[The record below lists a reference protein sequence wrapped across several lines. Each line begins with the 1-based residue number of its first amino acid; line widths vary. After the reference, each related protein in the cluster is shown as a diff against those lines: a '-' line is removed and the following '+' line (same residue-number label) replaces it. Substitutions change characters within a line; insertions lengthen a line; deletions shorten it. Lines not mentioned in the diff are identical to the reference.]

1 MASAGDYMDIIEF
14 INRNYI
20 DGIVND
26 SSYNHIDMFTY
37 VIILFAAVYAVLKL
51 LNRLGI
57 KIDEDFVVATIPY
70 VFLGS
75 VFRVVEDAELLAP
88 PFRYLFITPLIFF
101 LIFAICFSVL
111 ISARFLESKGKI
123 RDYLHLYSGTG
134 YALSIAGIAML
145 IFGSKGNFNPGVF
158 VYCLLPA
165 VALTGIIVRL
175 SPFAG
180 MVYLRSR
187 VYSIVVFS
195 FLLDSV
201 TTYVGVDILG
211 YTNKHPF
218 SGFLTS
224 IAGTGAVLVPLSLG
238 LVLLVILLLEKERG
252 GNEDEKYMLILTMI
266 VLGFSMGARN
276 LLAMVFGV

>member
-1 MASAGDYMDIIEF
+1 MDIIEF
-14 INRNYI
+14 INRNFV

-26 SSYNHIDMFTY
+26 TAYNHIDMFAY
-37 VIILFAAVYAVLKL
+37 VIILFAAVYGVLKL
-51 LNRLGI
+51 LNKLGI
-57 KIDEDFVVATIPY
+57 RVDEEFVVATIPY
-70 VFLGS
+70 VLMGS
-75 VFRVVEDAELLAP
+75 VFRVIEDAELINA

-111 ISARFLESKGKI
+111 VSAKYLENKGKI
-123 RDYLHLYSGTG
+123 NNYLHFYSAIG
-134 YALSIAGIAML
+134 YALSLAGISLL
-145 IFGSKGNFNPGVF
+145 IFGSKGDFNPGVL

-165 VALTGIIVRL
+165 AALTGVIVKL
-175 SPFAG
+175 SPFFG

-187 VYSIVVFS
+187 VYSFVVFS

-218 SGFLTS
+218 SSFLTS

-238 LVLLVILLLEKERG
+238 LVLLIILLLEKERG
-252 GNEDEKYMLILTMI
+252 GNEDEKYMMILTLI

-276 LLAMVFGV
+276 LMAMVVGV